1 MECTARGESM
11 KKRIGIAFFYHESN
25 TFSPV
30 KTDMQAFYDEAYYK
44 GQAILSA
51 YRDTKT
57 EVGGFIDVLEQ
68 TGHIMVPLLCAA
80 AIPSGKVTASAY
92 DVIKT
97 TLLQAVKEATAMDG
111 LLLALHGAMVVE
123 GVSDPEGELLA
134 EIRAIV
140 GIDFPISA
148 TLDMHANV
156 SKRMLDQTPFFFG
169 FKTYPHIDMFEQGVR
184 AAHALLS
191 YLDKN
196 QSIYASFI
204 KLPMMPPSVNMRTEE
219 GPMAELV
226 QAAIE
231 AELDS
236 NIISASVFGGFPY
249 CDIKEAGASVIVV
262 SSDKSKGDAV
272 AQALAEKLWENRQRF
287 VVELPSIQEAIAMS
301 LKLRHDKPVALA
313 DIADNPLSGGTGDT
327 TALLRELLEQDVEHV
342 LFGALFDEESLQ
354 ACVEAGEGAKVM
366 LRLGGKYSVEF
377 GECVEVKAQ
386 VIKLSEGR
394 FRNTG
399 PMNTGLQIDTKGAA
413 HIRVQKMDVLLT
425 GRALSAN
432 DLELFRH
439 IGLEPSQY
447 KILALKVKNHFRAA
461 FDPIVSEIIYMDGP
475 GLATNQ
481 FKHLKYHSIPRP
493 IWPLDE
499 IKGELSF
506 KPSFHIETP
515 DFLSTTL
522 LQQMILLEKE
532 VFGEDGAVDEWGL
545 VPIARH
551 GRLVLLRE
559 EGDERPVGV
568 CELLRDYN
576 KPNLA
581 YIYGYYVRNDKQGKG
596 YGKMLFK
603 YVFEML
609 LRDHFNEVCLT
620 VKPNNI
626 AAVKL
631 YEGVGFTIAE
641 TLTSE
646 YGEGSDRYLMVK
658 TL

>member
-1 MECTARGESM
+1 M

-30 KTDMQAFYDEAYYK
+30 KTDMQAFYDEAYYQ
-44 GQAILSA
+44 GEAILSA
-51 YRDTKT
+51 YRGTKT

-68 TGHIMVPLLCAA
+68 TEHIIVPLVCAA
-80 AIPSGKVTASAY
+80 AIPSGKVTAAAY
-92 DVIKT
+92 EEIKT
-97 TLLQAVKEATAMDG
+97 ALLKAIKEATAMDG

-140 GIDFPISA
+140 GVDFPISA

-156 SKRMLDQTPFFFG
+156 SKRMLAQTPFFFG
-169 FKTYPHIDMFEQGVR
+169 FKTYPHIDMYEQGVR
-184 AAHALLS
+184 ASHALLS
-191 YLDKN
+191 YLAKN
-196 QSIYASFI
+196 SSIYASFI

-226 QAAIE
+226 QAAIQ

-236 NIISASVFGGFPY
+236 AIISASVLGGFPY
-249 CDIKEAGASVIVV
+249 CDIEEVGASVIVV
-262 SSDKSKGDAV
+262 STDKSKGDAV
-272 AQALAEKLWENRQRF
+272 ARDLAERLWENRQHF
-287 VVELPSIQEAIAMS
+287 VLELPSIQEAVAIA
-301 LKLRHDKPVALA
+301 LKLRHEKPVALA

-327 TALLRELLEQDVEHV
+327 TTLLRELLEQDVEHT
-342 LFGALFDEESLQ
+342 LFGALYDEESLQ
-354 ACVEAGEGAKVM
+354 ACMEAGEGAEVL
-366 LRLGGKYSVEF
+366 LRLGGKYSAEY
-377 GECVEVKAQ
+377 GESVEVKAQ
-386 VIKLSEGR
+386 VIKLTEGR

-413 HIRVQKMDVLLT
+413 HIRVQKLDILLT

-439 IGLEPSQY
+439 IGIEPSQY

-461 FDPIVSEIIYMDGP
+461 FDPIVSEVIYLDGP

-481 FKHLKYHSIPRP
+481 FKHFKYHAIPRP

-499 IKGELSF
+499 IKWELSS
-506 KPSFHIETP
+506 KPSFYIETP
-515 DFLSTTL
+515 DYLSTSL
-522 LQQMILLEKE
+522 LQQMVLLEKE
-532 VFGEDGAVDEWGL
+532 VFGEDGAVDEVGL

-559 EGDERPVGV
+559 EGDEKPVAV

-596 YGKMLFK
+596 YGKVLFN

-609 LRDHFNEVCLT
+609 PRDHFNEVCLT

-631 YEGVGFTIAE
+631 YEAVGFTIGK

-658 TL
+658 KL